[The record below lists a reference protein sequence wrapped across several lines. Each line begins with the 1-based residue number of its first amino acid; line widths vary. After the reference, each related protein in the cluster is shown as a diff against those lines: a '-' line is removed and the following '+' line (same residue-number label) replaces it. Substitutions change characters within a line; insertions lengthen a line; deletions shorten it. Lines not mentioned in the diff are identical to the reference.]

1 MLRIP
6 IPVHH
11 GYELVFARDILYF
24 QADGN
29 FSIVICNEKKYIHSI
44 LSLKNLEQILHDSG
58 FCRIHH
64 KYLINM
70 EHITRYFKGDG
81 GEVVLSNGEKLDV
94 SRGKKENLIRELKM
108 KLAGETLNPGF

>member
-6 IPVHH
+6 IPIHH
-11 GYELVFARDILYF
+11 GYEFFFARDILYF

-29 FSIVICNEKKYIHSI
+29 FSVVICKEKEFTQST
-44 LSLKNLEQILHDSG
+44 LSLKALEEKLQVSG

-64 KYLINM
+64 KYLVNM
-70 EHITRYFKGDG
+70 EHIARYFKGDG
-81 GEVVLSNGEKLDV
+81 GVVVLSNGEKLAV

-108 KLAGETLNPGF
+108 KKSEMEKM